1 MRADLDP
8 GRPPRL
14 AAWVLRA
21 SAPAAEGEWMLGDLE
36 EEYAQR
42 ARRRGT
48 RVAARWYWGQVLAS
62 FPLNLW
68 RRVRGAPRRARS
80 TWRDSSVTQIF
91 QDLRFTLREVARR
104 PAFALLV
111 VGTLALGIAAN
122 TAIFSMVDSVLFNPF
137 PFPEPNR
144 LVGVGPEFPKLGRE
158 LSFFEVL
165 SPAEIEDLREQSRT
179 LEKIVAWDMGNR
191 TLAGE
196 EAPENV
202 LTGFWWGN
210 ALPTLG
216 VEPAH
221 GRGFLP
227 GETESGERVAVISHR
242 LFQRRF
248 GGDPGIVGGALLVN
262 GDPYVVIGVLPPRTL
277 IYGMDLWIPMGV
289 APEVF
294 PRNRRQ
300 FQFLARITEGHT
312 LRDVNTELETIA
324 GRSAAEWSAEF
335 EEYEGWRLEAMTWN
349 RINVRLL
356 RPMALVLVGAIVFV
370 LLLVCANV
378 ANLLLGRSASRRQEI
393 AVRQALGA
401 GRGRIVRQ
409 LLTESVALA
418 LAGGVVGVGLAA
430 LGVRG
435 LAALA
440 SEFQLPLPADI
451 ALNGRVLLISA
462 VVSLAAGL
470 LFGLAPALQASQ
482 RAIRGGLRFGEG
494 RAVGRPRQGIQQV
507 LVGVQVALAVVLLF
521 GGGLL
526 LHSLIKLSRVD
537 PGYRTD
543 DLLTFRITLPWER
556 FDQPAITDFFRR
568 LTEQLEGRPEIR
580 SAAATSQLPSA
591 LFSAQRLAIE
601 GQPPAS
607 DGSLPVAFVTAVS
620 PQFFQTFDMSLLRG
634 RTFAEGDTAGAP
646 IVAVLNQSAAE
657 RWFPAQDPIGKRF
670 KVGGA
675 EEERPWVEIVGVV
688 AAGHNAGNDRA
699 PAPEVFGSVRQGLG
713 ANQLFVAVESS
724 VAPATLVDT
733 VRDEVRAIDPEIA
746 IYAVQTMEDLIAG
759 DVLPRRMA
767 VQLLLILGAFAL
779 ALAGVGVYAVV
790 SFAVAQ
796 RTREIGLRMALGAG
810 RGTVR
815 VWVVGRALRP
825 VAIGGCCGLLGAIVV
840 ARALESQL
848 FEVSGFDPLTLIGA
862 VLLLVVIAIGAT
874 LPPALRASGLD
885 PAVTLREG

>member
-1 MRADLDP
+1 
-8 GRPPRL
+8 
-14 AAWVLRA
+14 
-21 SAPAAEGEWMLGDLE
+21 
-36 EEYAQR
+36 
-42 ARRRGT
+42 
-48 RVAARWYWGQVLAS
+48 
-62 FPLNLW
+62 
-68 RRVRGAPRRARS
+68 
-80 TWRDSSVTQIF
+80 
-91 QDLRFTLREVARR
+91 
-104 PAFALLV
+104 
-111 VGTLALGIAAN
+111 
-122 TAIFSMVDSVLFNPF
+122 
-137 PFPEPNR
+137 
-144 LVGVGPEFPKLGRE
+144 
-158 LSFFEVL
+158 
-165 SPAEIEDLREQSRT
+165 
-179 LEKIVAWDMGNR
+179 
-191 TLAGE
+191 
-196 EAPENV
+196 
-202 LTGFWWGN
+202 
-210 ALPTLG
+210 
-216 VEPAH
+216 
-221 GRGFLP
+221 
-227 GETESGERVAVISHR
+227 
-242 LFQRRF
+242 
-248 GGDPGIVGGALLVN
+248 
-262 GDPYVVIGVLPPRTL
+262 
-277 IYGMDLWIPMGV
+277 
-289 APEVF
+289 
-294 PRNRRQ
+294 
-300 FQFLARITEGHT
+300 
-312 LRDVNTELETIA
+312 
-324 GRSAAEWSAEF
+324 
-335 EEYEGWRLEAMTWN
+335 
-349 RINVRLL
+349 
-356 RPMALVLVGAIVFV
+356 
-370 LLLVCANV
+370 
-378 ANLLLGRSASRRQEI
+378 
-393 AVRQALGA
+393 
-401 GRGRIVRQ
+401 
-409 LLTESVALA
+409 
-418 LAGGVVGVGLAA
+418 VVGVGLAA

-840 ARALESQL
+840 ARALENQL